1 MSLERLE
8 ARQSRVDTPYGQVLG
23 TSYRW
28 PGGQYCAIHT
38 DRGLIG
44 CGLYDCAVATRFGMI
59 VAIARGTPE
68 HPLVEPE
75 DLLAASIAE
84 VSGPAE
90 AIGIVPGM
98 SGEQA
103 LRHLLSPI
111 GCHRQTGD
119 PKSAGDG

>member
-1 MSLERLE
+1 MSVERLA
-8 ARQSRVDTPYGQVLG
+8 ARQHVLYTPYGQVLG

-44 CGLYDCAVATRFGMI
+44 CGLYDCSVATRFGMI

-75 DLLAASIAE
+75 DLLAASIVE

-90 AIGIVPGM
+90 AIGIAPGM
-98 SGEQA
+98 TGEQA
-103 LRHLLSPI
+103 LRQLLSPR
-111 GCHRQTGD
+111 HLGD
-119 PKSAGDG
+119 RMTASDG